1 MLKITVLA
9 ALLAGSAS
17 VALASVDGD
26 GNTIPG
32 QSGVFARSMS
42 SAWEGAYASEK
53 PGRRHIERDSDGNA
67 VPGSN

>member
-1 MLKITVLA
+1 MLKITVVA

-17 VALASVDGD
+17 FALANVDGD

-32 QSGVFARSMS
+32 QSGVFARSMP

-53 PGRRHIERDSDGNA
+53 PGRRHIERDGDGNSF
-67 VPGSN
+67 PGSN